1 MIIQQVIQMADISII
16 LENAGFCV
24 EDLQRLTENL
34 LKGSIEVVLTDPGYL
49 RVLNRKY
56 RHIDRST
63 DVLSFDLA
71 LGEEDRPEGTIYVDG
86 RLFPPVEALLER
98 IFHGYLHLKGYSH
111 SNEKSA
117 AIMNRE
123 VDSLVADALGK
134 QVEI

>member
-1 MIIQQVIQMADISII
+1 MADISII

-24 EDLQRLTENL
+24 EDLQSLTENL
-34 LKGSIEVVLTDPGYL
+34 LEGCVEVVLTDPGYL
-49 RVLNRKY
+49 RVLNREY

-71 LGEEDRPEGTIYVDG
+71 LVEEDRPEGTIYVDG
-86 RLFPPVEALLER
+86 RLFPPIEALLER

-117 AIMNRE
+117 AIMSRE